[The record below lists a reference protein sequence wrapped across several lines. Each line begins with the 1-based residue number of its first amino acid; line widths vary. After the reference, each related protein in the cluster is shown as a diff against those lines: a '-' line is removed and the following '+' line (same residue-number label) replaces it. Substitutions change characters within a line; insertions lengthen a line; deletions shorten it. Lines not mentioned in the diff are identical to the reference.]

1 MNVTLK
7 FGWGY
12 KKFCVTTQGS
22 AAAMPAKPKT
32 SKSFP
37 YQKIWASENT
47 YEDLQK
53 ILIKGGGE
61 GHILLLERYLDD
73 YYNAI

>member
-7 FGWGY
+7 FGGGAEY
-12 KKFCVTTQGS
+12 KKFCVTIQGS

-47 YEDLQK
+47 YEDL
-53 ILIKGGGE
+53 
-61 GHILLLERYLDD
+61 
-73 YYNAI
+73 